1 MKISANGL
9 QLEVEDHGLPD
20 GEPLLLVMGLGMQL
34 VGWHDDLVQQF
45 VARGFRVIR
54 FDNRDSG
61 LSQGFDAWGVPNI
74 AVAGLKQLVG
84 LPLRPPYTLADMA
97 DDAAGLLDAL
107 GIASAHVCGASMGGM
122 IAQQMALRHP
132 QRVKSLTLVM
142 TSSGSRRLP
151 GPSPRVRHA
160 MLARPADPHDID
172 SVLAHYRS
180 LYALIGSPAFRPGEE
195 WLDKR
200 LRHSIGRA
208 YRPQG
213 TARQL
218 MAILADG
225 DRSPQLSRIKAPTQ
239 VIHGAA
245 DPLVPVAAGHDLA
258 RKIPGARIDVV
269 EGMGHDLP
277 VQLWPRFVGNVT
289 AVAGM
294 ARAC

>member
-9 QLEVEDHGLPD
+9 QLEVEDHGAPD
-20 GEPLLLVMGLGMQL
+20 GEPLLLIMGLGMQL

-45 VARGFRVIR
+45 VSRGFRVIR
-54 FDNRDSG
+54 FDNRDIG
-61 LSQGFDAWGVPNI
+61 LSQGFDQAGVPNI
-74 AVAGLKQLVG
+74 AMAGLKHLVG
-84 LPLRPPYTLADMA
+84 MPVRPTYTLADMA
-97 DDAAGLLDAL
+97 DDAAGVLAAL
-107 GIASAHVCGASMGGM
+107 GIAAAHVCGASMGGM

-151 GPSPRVRHA
+151 GPSPKVRHA
-160 MLARPADPHDID
+160 MLARPANPADLN
-172 SVLAHYRS
+172 SVLAHYVA
-180 LYALIGSPAFRPGEE
+180 LYALIGSPAFRPDAA

-213 TARQL
+213 TARQM

-225 DRSPQLSRIKAPTQ
+225 DRSPLLPRIQAPTQ

-245 DPLVPVAAGHDLA
+245 DPLVPVAAAHDLA
-258 RKIPGARIDVV
+258 RKIRGARLDVI

-277 VQLWPRFVGNVT
+277 VPLWPRFVDNVL
-289 AVAGM
+289 AVAE
-294 ARAC
+294 RAKAG